1 MKLYKIHK
9 WSEVF
14 ENSDSR
20 KRVRLGYYYM
30 PSGCD
35 SSGYLGLMSEFEP
48 AEAWQAYGIFV
59 ALCQHAATMDK
70 GVRGSFL
77 NSDGTPMSVRRLAL
91 IIRADVGILERS
103 LKILMHQSVK
113 WVSAE
118 DMPATCQSPA
128 DRVPENSGFVQ
139 GQGQGQGQGQ
149 DTMSDEA
156 PPAEDSVDDLF
167 REVDTPPEPEPEVDP
182 EEEFLEALWNASPGK
197 SRNRSSKKEVKQ
209 EWRKI
214 PKKDRPPFET
224 VMESLLDWVR
234 CPDWTKEGGKYATGL
249 HRWIKACKWES
260 SPDHT
265 PEEAPKSFAD
275 QRKIA
280 AEQSNACG

>member
-182 EEEFLEALWNASPGK
+182 EEEFLAQLWQLSPALARS
-197 SRNRSSKKEVKQ
+197 RSSRPQVKTA
-209 EWRKI
+209 WRKI
-214 PKKDRPPFET
+214 AKKNRPAYDA
-224 VMESLLDWVR
+224 VLESYQGWML
-234 CPDWTKEGGKYATGL
+234 CYEWTRDNGTAVQGLHIWINL
-249 HRWIKACKWES
+249 HRWE
-260 SPDHT
+260 DT
-265 PEEAPKSFAD
+265 PPPAQSLPKQTKHKF
-275 QRKIA
+275 
-280 AEQSNACG
+280 

>member
-14 ENSDSR
+14 ENADSR

-70 GVRGSFL
+70 EVRGSFL

-103 LKILMHQSVK
+103 LEILMHQSVK

-118 DMPATCQSPA
+118 DVPVTCQSPA
-128 DRVPENSGFVQ
+128 DHVPENSGFVQ

-156 PPAEDSVDDLF
+156 PPAEDSVL
-167 REVDTPPEPEPEVDP
+167 ELI
-182 EEEFLEALWNASPGK
+182 EEE
-197 SRNRSSKKEVKQ
+197 
-209 EWRKI
+209 I
-214 PKKDRPPFET
+214 ET
-224 VMESLLDWVR
+224 GPTIE
-234 CPDWTKEGGKYATGL
+234 
-249 HRWIKACKWES
+249 
-260 SPDHT
+260 
-265 PEEAPKSFAD
+265 EEAERVWKAYPAKAAKAKTMPHVVRAVKAHGAD
-275 QRKIA
+275 WLIDYIERYAAACHAIGRSMKNGDTFFRNDAYEDDIPIIPLTPAEIRQR
-280 AEQSNACG
+280 NALNSRCF

>member
-14 ENSDSR
+14 ENADSR

-70 GVRGSFL
+70 DVRGSFL

-103 LKILMHQSVK
+103 LEILMHQSVK
-113 WVSAE
+113 WICAE
-118 DMPATCQSPA
+118 DMPVICQSPA

-139 GQGQGQGQGQ
+139 GQGQGQGQ
-149 DTMSDEA
+149 DIMSDEA
-156 PPAEDSVDDLF
+156 PPAEDGVLELIGEKIETGPSIED
-167 REVDTPPEPEPEVDP
+167 EVMRVWDAYPSKTGRKAALPHIKRAVKKHGADWIIEKIQAYKIAYANMGWNYKNGSTYFNQDSYYDEMPTPPP
-182 EEEFLEALWNASPGK
+182 
-197 SRNRSSKKEVKQ
+197 
-209 EWRKI
+209 
-214 PKKDRPPFET
+214 
-224 VMESLLDWVR
+224 
-234 CPDWTKEGGKYATGL
+234 
-249 HRWIKACKWES
+249 
-260 SPDHT
+260 
-265 PEEAPKSFAD
+265 
-275 QRKIA
+275 A
-280 AEQSNACG
+280 AKPTQHNF

>member
-14 ENSDSR
+14 ENADSR

-70 GVRGSFL
+70 EVRGSFL

-91 IIRADVGILERS
+91 IIRADVSILERS
-103 LKILMHQSVK
+103 LEILMHQSVK

-118 DMPATCQSPA
+118 DMPVTCQSSA
-128 DRVPENSGFVQ
+128 DPVLENSGFVQ
-139 GQGQGQGQGQ
+139 GQGQGQGQDILSDDAPSSKDGV
-149 DTMSDEA
+149 DLFDEA
-156 PPAEDSVDDLF
+156 
-167 REVDTPPEPEPEVDP
+167 DTPPAPDPEPEITPD
-182 EEEFLEALWNASPGK
+182 EEFLAQLWKLSPALARS
-197 SRNRSSKKEVKQ
+197 RSSRPQVKTAWKK
-209 EWRKI
+209 I
-214 PKKDRPPFET
+214 AKKDRPAYD
-224 VMESLLDWVR
+224 VVLESYQGWMR
-234 CPDWTKEGGKYATGL
+234 CYEWTRDGGKAVQGLHIWINL
-249 HRWIKACKWES
+249 HRWE
-260 SPDHT
+260 DT
-265 PEEAPKSFAD
+265 PEPAQALPSQTKYKF
-275 QRKIA
+275 
-280 AEQSNACG
+280 

>member
-9 WSEVF
+9 WREVF
-14 ENSDSR
+14 ENADSR

-70 GVRGSFL
+70 EIRGSFL

-91 IIRADVGILERS
+91 IIRADVSILERS
-103 LKILMHQSVK
+103 LEILMHQSVK

-118 DMPATCQSPA
+118 DAPVICQSSA
-128 DRVPENSGFVQ
+128 DPVLENSGFVQ

-149 DTMSDEA
+149 DTMSDQA
-156 PPAEDSVDDLF
+156 PPAEDGVL
-167 REVDTPPEPEPEVDP
+167 ELI
-182 EEEFLEALWNASPGK
+182 EEEIETKIDTEKDFLRDLWESAPSIAR
-197 SRNRSSKKEVKQ
+197 SRSSKKEVLDAWSKIAKKNRPSHESVLESYQ
-209 EWRKI
+209 GWLLCVEWTRDGGQAI
-214 PKKDRPPFET
+214 P
-224 VMESLLDWVR
+224 
-234 CPDWTKEGGKYATGL
+234 GL
-249 HRWIKACKWES
+249 HRWVKKEQWES
-260 SPDHT
+260 T
-265 PEEAPKSFAD
+265 PEPAPAHNQNSPSLPSSPTYT
-275 QRKIA
+275 R
-280 AEQSNACG
+280 ACG